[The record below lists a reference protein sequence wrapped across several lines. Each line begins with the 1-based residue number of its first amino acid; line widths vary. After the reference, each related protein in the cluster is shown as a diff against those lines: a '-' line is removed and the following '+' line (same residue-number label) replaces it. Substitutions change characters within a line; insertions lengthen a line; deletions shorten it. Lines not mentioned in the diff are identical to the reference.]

1 MPIETYV
8 RFRPTQPLDKSGGD
22 PSSSARQRW
31 TAELK
36 KNPDVLSFA
45 FDVGRIGP
53 PKERSTVGADHKPV
67 DITITWSSL
76 DKATATFGNNGL
88 FEYLCG
94 YVADA
99 PVVVVEGQAQIHERS
114 D

>member
-8 RFRPTQPLDKSGGD
+8 RFRPTQPLDKSSGD
-22 PSSSARQRW
+22 PSSLARQRW

-36 KNPDVLSFA
+36 KNPGVLSFE
-45 FDVGRIGP
+45 FKLGRIGE
-53 PKERSTVGADHKPV
+53 PKERSKIGADHMPV

-99 PVVVVEGQAQIHERS
+99 PVVVVEGQAQIHELP